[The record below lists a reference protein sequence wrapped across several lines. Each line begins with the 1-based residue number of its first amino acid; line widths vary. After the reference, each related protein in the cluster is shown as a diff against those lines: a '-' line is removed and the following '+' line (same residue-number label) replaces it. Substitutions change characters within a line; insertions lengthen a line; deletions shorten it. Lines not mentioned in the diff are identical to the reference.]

1 MGDRYLDKTY
11 KTKTKY
17 SKPKPKQILVDD
29 YITTGSKCVIIYVG
43 SKWVEWKGLNRYER
57 KHYKV
62 FDVISDTD
70 LEIYS
75 SKNSGATKRKFID
88 NQLRNFYAENKPNNY
103 ENAIRYRNRQ
113 INSNK
118 GRKHSYYCKH
128 VVTPLLSITAANKL
142 LKRIDRIRRPEL
154 KPQGKYKATEVFD
167 EPKLIK
173 PDAYVFDPIHEVVTK
188 KLSKYQKRRIN
199 KLNKRKHKGKK
210 S

>member
-29 YITTGSKCVIIYVG
+29 YITTGSKCCIIYVW
-43 SKWVEWKGLNRYER
+43 SKWTEWKGMNRYQNA
-57 KHYKV
+57 HYRV
-62 FDVISDTD
+62 FDVISDLD
-70 LEIYS
+70 LEVYS
-75 SKNSGATKRKFID
+75 GRTIRDKLK
-88 NQLRNFYAENKPNNY
+88 NFYAENKPNNY